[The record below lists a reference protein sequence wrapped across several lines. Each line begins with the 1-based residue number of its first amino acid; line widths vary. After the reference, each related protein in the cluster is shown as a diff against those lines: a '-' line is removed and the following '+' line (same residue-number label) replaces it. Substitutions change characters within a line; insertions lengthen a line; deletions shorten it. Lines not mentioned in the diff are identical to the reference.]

1 MNSKA
6 LEYSSLESLM
16 AFTVL
21 YSHIRYF
28 HPSANTIT
36 CDWEQFLIHSVINFS
51 KSHSETDLLNKLKST
66 FKTLATLRFIPES
79 YGPDKESILQIDN
92 AKKQFWQHLGI
103 YLGDEESCYN
113 SELISHKSWIKQQPE
128 GSTAKEWIRLK
139 ILKGWHVLMPLF
151 GDNTTT
157 TTANQRSVNELAYS
171 QPRKSVLLLADTILS
186 WSILY
191 HFYPYPECSEIRN
204 LKTLKKALSMALNQ
218 NEQCLA
224 YLTKILN
231 DGHAHVVTATHIG
244 RRRALFP
251 FSWEVINNQ
260 VIITK
265 NSHTFY
271 CGDIVQSVNG
281 TCINA
286 LMREY
291 LACFSGKAEFCQY
304 LAFRE
309 VLSSHMKSGNVF
321 QVQRDREV
329 YDIYTDSMQVETEQ
343 QVCFQLLEDNIA
355 YLDLSKNSVKELLPR
370 LAEVNRYKGVI
381 FDLRGYP
388 IDAHLLLQHILTSPD
403 QHNKWMKIP
412 ISTSPNHHMLKFEP
426 CGWGLEPVQP
436 NINTKVCF
444 LTNIKAVSYSESI
457 LAIVKYYNLGT
468 IIGEN
473 TAGANGDVQ
482 QIPLLNGGAMYF
494 TGMKVSL
501 LDGSQ
506 LHGVGVSP
514 DIEIKQTYEQL
525 IRGRYDSCIET
536 GINYIKGSF

>member
-1 MNSKA
+1 
-6 LEYSSLESLM
+6 M

-28 HPSANTIT
+28 HPSANTIA

-51 KSHSETDLLNKLKST
+51 TSHSETELLNKLKST
-66 FKTLATLRFIPES
+66 FKTLANLRFIRES
-79 YGPDKESILQIDN
+79 YSTNKESILQIEN
-92 AKKQFWQHLGI
+92 GKKQFWQHLGI
-103 YLGDEESCYN
+103 CLGDEGSCYK
-113 SELISHKSWIKQQPE
+113 SELIPHKSWIKQQPE
-128 GSTAKEWIRLK
+128 ESTAKEWIRLK

-151 GDNTTT
+151 GDNTATT
-157 TTANQRSVNELAYS
+157 TGNQRSVNELAFT

-204 LKTLKKALSMALNQ
+204 LKTLEKALSMALNQ

-231 DGHAHVVTATHIG
+231 DGHAHVVTAAHLG
-244 RRRALFP
+244 YRRALVP
-251 FSWEVINNQ
+251 FSWQVIDNQ
-260 VIITK
+260 VVITK

-271 CGDIVQSVNG
+271 CGDIVKSING
-281 TCINA
+281 VCINA
-286 LMREY
+286 LMTEY
-291 LACFSGKAEFCQY
+291 LSRFSGKAEFCQY

-309 VLSSHMKSGNVF
+309 VLSTHMESGNVF
-321 QVQRDREV
+321 QIQRNREI
-329 YDIYTDSMQVETEQ
+329 YDIYTDSIQVKTEQ
-343 QVCFQLLEDNIA
+343 QVCFQLLEGNIA
-355 YLDLSKNSVKELLPR
+355 YFDLTKNSVEELLPR

-388 IDAHLLLQHILTSPD
+388 IDADILLQHLLTSLD
-403 QHNKWMKIP
+403 LHDKWMEVP
-412 ISTSPNHHMLKFEP
+412 VSTNPNHHMLKFEFY
-426 CGWGLEPVQP
+426 GWGLEPVQP
-436 NINTKVCF
+436 HINTTVCF

-468 IIGEN
+468 IIGEK

-482 QIPLLNGGAMYF
+482 QISLLSGGVMYF
-494 TGMKVSL
+494 TGMRVSL

-506 LHGVGVSP
+506 LHGVGISP

-525 IRGRYDSCIET
+525 IRGRYDSYIET
-536 GINYIKGSF
+536 GINYIKGQSNYHRNQ